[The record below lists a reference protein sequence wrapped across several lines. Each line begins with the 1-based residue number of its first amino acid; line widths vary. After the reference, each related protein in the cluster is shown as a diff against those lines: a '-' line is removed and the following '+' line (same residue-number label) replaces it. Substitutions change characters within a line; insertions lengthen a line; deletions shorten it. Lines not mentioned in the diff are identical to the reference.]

1 MLLIVI
7 VALVF
12 GTMLFR
18 RNTLLAGTTKAIEP
32 ANKIVKA
39 TVDGKPVHS
48 YVMVENNER

>member
-7 VALVF
+7 VALVL

-18 RNTLLAGTTKAIEP
+18 RNTLLAGTTEAIEP
-32 ANKIVKA
+32 ASKIVKA

>member
-7 VALVF
+7 AALVF

-18 RNTLLAGTTKAIEP
+18 GKTLLEGTNEMTGQG
-32 ANKIVKA
+32 NKIVQA

-48 YVMVENNER
+48 YVAEDRFER